1 MSVMDII
8 LASILSPITSMES
21 RGWPGWSWP
30 SLPVKSAKVL
40 PDLID
45 AVTRETEGHEGLT
58 YPAYKPT
65 FKWRKD
71 SRKQLS
77 NCFHGA
83 NNRKLQINHSK
94 TFTEGYYL
102 KKVGLGDKHT
112 QPSDFV

>member
-1 MSVMDII
+1 MS
-8 LASILSPITSMES
+8 SHPSPLWSLGAGQDGAGPLYQSM
-21 RGWPGWSWP
+21 P
-30 SLPVKSAKVL
+30 SPAKVL